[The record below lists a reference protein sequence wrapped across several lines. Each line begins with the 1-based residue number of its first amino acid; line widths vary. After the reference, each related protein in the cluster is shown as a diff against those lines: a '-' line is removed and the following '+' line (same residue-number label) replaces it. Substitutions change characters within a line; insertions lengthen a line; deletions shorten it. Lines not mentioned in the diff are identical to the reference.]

1 MPVFAIG
8 LPRMHKEPGER
19 RDFLPDFVHR
29 LAALDVEV
37 VLEHGYG
44 SGMGIKASEYLGAA
58 HPEGAPEANGRV
70 RFAPRQEVYGQP
82 NVLVLRYPDDDDLA
96 LIPRG
101 GCLITMAHYP
111 TRPGRIEQ
119 LRALGLEVI
128 SLDGIKDDVGR
139 RLVENLRAVGWN
151 GVEAG
156 FQALGRAIDVEN
168 PARGLLHVMLLG
180 SGAVG
185 GHAMQAAIRYGD
197 VDLWQRLARSGVPGV
212 VVTVVDYDVTRER
225 TAMLDL
231 LARTDVLVDATQRP
245 DPSRIVIPNSWI
257 GVMPEHAVLVD
268 LSVDPYDCNAAH
280 RSLKGIEGIPQ
291 GNLDQYIFE
300 PDDPAFEALPD
311 CVDTTHRRTSVSC
324 YSWPGVHPRAC
335 METYGP
341 QIFPLVRAMVE
352 CGGVDCIDP
361 HGSYF
366 QRAVSRAMLSRWTGE
381 NGSAPVAT
389 QG

>member
-19 RDFLPDFVHR
+19 RDFLPGFVRR

-44 SGMGIKASEYLGAA
+44 SGMGIKAGEYLTAA
-58 HPEGAPEANGRV
+58 REAGAPAAGRV
-70 RFAPRQEVYGQP
+70 RFAPRPEVYGQTC
-82 NVLVLRYPDDDDLA
+82 VLVLRYPDEEDLA

-111 TRPGRIEQ
+111 TRPARIEE
-119 LRALGLEVI
+119 LHALGLEVI

-156 FQALGRAIDVEN
+156 FQALGRAIDVES
-168 PARGLLHVMLLG
+168 PARGPIRVMLLG

-185 GHAMQAAIRYGD
+185 GHAMQAAVRYGD
-197 VDLWQRLARSGVPGV
+197 MTLWHRLARSGVPGV

-225 TAMLDL
+225 ATMLAL
-231 LARTDVLVDATQRP
+231 LAETDLVVDATQRP
-245 DPSRIVIPNSWI
+245 NPSQIVVPNAWI
-257 GVMPEHAVLVD
+257 GVLPAHAVLVD
-268 LSVDPYDCNAAH
+268 LSVDPYNCDPAH
-280 RSLKGIEGIPQ
+280 PSLKGIEGIPQ
-291 GNLDQYIFE
+291 GNLDQYIFAPE
-300 PDDPAFEALPD
+300 DPAFEALPD
-311 CVDTTHRRTSVSC
+311 CVDSTHRRTSVSC

-335 METYGP
+335 MEIYGP
-341 QIFPLVRAMVE
+341 QIFPLIKAMVA
-352 CGGVDCIDP
+352 CGGVDCINP
-361 HGSYF
+361 QGSYF
-366 QRAVSRAMLSRWTGE
+366 ERAAARAMLSRWTGE
-381 NGSAPVAT
+381 NGFAPV
-389 QG
+389 